1 MEIRQAQFTTTPYAH
16 GLATIAAIKPHLI
29 IVFGSV
35 TRMTDPALPAL
46 LRAQFPDAHHMGCT
60 TSGEISNAGVA
71 DDSLVLTAVRFK
83 QPGFRVAS
91 VETAGMDDSA
101 EAGQR
106 LAAKLAAEDL
116 HSILVFGQGVN
127 INGSALIEGITRVA
141 GTHVTLTGGLAGDG
155 GKFTQTWTL
164 CDGVVS
170 DRHIV
175 GVGLYGAAIQLA
187 HGSFGGWQPFGATR
201 RVTRSKANVLFELD
215 GEPAL
220 EIYKRYLGEYARD
233 LPGSGLLFPFAMI
246 GQDHGETGLIR
257 TILGI
262 DEVQGSLTLAG
273 DIVEGGF
280 LRLMAASTNALVDG
294 AEAAAAAAQKMFK
307 KGEPC
312 LAMLVSCIGRKLVMG
327 GRVDE
332 EVEAVGNVF
341 GKHCVLTGFYSN
353 GEISPYLNSP
363 ECKLHNQ
370 TMTVTCLSD

>member
-1 MEIRQAQFTTTPYAH
+1 MEIRQAQFTTTPDAH

>member
-1 MEIRQAQFTTTPYAH
+1 MEIRQSQFTATPDAH
-16 GLATIAAIKPHLI
+16 GLATMAAIKPHLI

-35 TRMTDPALPAL
+35 TRVTDPALPAL
-46 LRAQFPDAHHMGCT
+46 LRAQFPHAHHIGCT
-60 TSGEISNAGVA
+60 TSGEISSEGVA

-91 VETAGMDDSA
+91 VESLGMDDSA
-101 EAGQR
+101 EAGKR

-116 HSILVFGQGVN
+116 HSILVLGQGVN
-127 INGSALIEGITRVA
+127 INGSALIEGIAHVA

-175 GVGLYGAAIQLA
+175 GVGFYGPTIQLA
-187 HGSFGGWQPFGATR
+187 HGSFGGWQPFGVTR
-201 RVTRSKANVLFELD
+201 RVTRSKANVLYELD

-220 EIYKRYLGEYARD
+220 EIYKRYLGDYARD

-262 DEVQGSLTLAG
+262 DEAQGSLTLAG

-280 LRLMAASTNALVDG
+280 LRLMAASTDALVDG
-294 AEAAAAAAQKMFK
+294 AEAAAAAAQKMFN

-312 LAMLVSCIGRKLVMG
+312 LALLVSCIGRKLVMG

-341 GKHCVLTGFYSN
+341 GEHAVLTGFYSN
-353 GEISPYLNSP
+353 GEISPYVNSL

-370 TMTVTCLSD
+370 TMTITCLSD

>member
-1 MEIRQAQFTTTPYAH
+1 MEIRQAQFTTTPDAH

-155 GKFTQTWTL
+155 GKFTRTWTL

-341 GKHCVLTGFYSN
+341 GQHCVLTGFYSN

>member
-1 MEIRQAQFTTTPYAH
+1 MEIRQAQFTTTPDAH

-46 LRAQFPDAHHMGCT
+46 LRAQFPEAHHMGCT

>member
-1 MEIRQAQFTTTPYAH
+1 MEIRQAQFTTTPDAH

-155 GKFTQTWTL
+155 GKFTRTWTL

>member
-1 MEIRQAQFTTTPYAH
+1 MEIRQAQFTTTPDAH

-46 LRAQFPDAHHMGCT
+46 LRAQFPEAHHMGCT

-341 GKHCVLTGFYSN
+341 GQHCVLTGFYSN

>member
-1 MEIRQAQFTTTPYAH
+1 MEIRQAQFTTTPDAH

-341 GKHCVLTGFYSN
+341 GQHCVLTGFYSN

>member
-1 MEIRQAQFTTTPYAH
+1 MEIRQAQFTTTPDAR

-341 GKHCVLTGFYSN
+341 GQHCVLTGFYSN